1 MTCYCYILECADGTY
16 YTGWT
21 ADPQRRLNQH
31 NKGTASRYTRAR
43 LPVKMVYLEPQEDRR
58 AAMKRER
65 AIKRM
70 ARVQKTK
77 LCKGTALLRPDAINP

>member
-21 ADPQRRLNQH
+21 IDPQRRLSQH

-43 LPVKMVYLEPQEDRR
+43 LPVRMVYLEPQPDRR

-65 AIKRM
+65 AIKGMRRD
-70 ARVQKTK
+70 AKRK
-77 LCKGTALLRPDAINP
+77 LIRGGG